1 MTDHLNTDH
10 LNTDHLNTD
19 QLSTGRDP
27 AADHPNGSR
36 PDTAR
41 AGGLLGVLAG
51 IVSDASD
58 GELSAAEL
66 LADADTPFVALGIGS
81 LAQLR
86 LVDAVETRYE
96 VFLDLDGDGDFL
108 RSLAALAEHLTTEH
122 GIEDHAADGNAA
134 EDHAADG
141 NAGDEHGVPQAGA
154 GAG

>member
-1 MTDHLNTDH
+1 MTDHLNTD
-10 LNTDHLNTD
+10 
-19 QLSTGRDP
+19 QPRTGRDP
-27 AADHPNGSR
+27 AADDPNGSR
-36 PDTAR
+36 PDSAR

-81 LAQLR
+81 LVQLR

-122 GIEDHAADGNAA
+122 GIEDQAADDNVADGNV
-134 EDHAADG
+134 
-141 NAGDEHGVPQAGA
+141 GDEHGVAQAGA

>member
-10 LNTDHLNTD
+10 LNTEHLNTGH
-19 QLSTGRDP
+19 LNAGHP

-58 GELSAAEL
+58 GELSADEL
-66 LADADTPFVALGIGS
+66 LAAADTPFVALGIGS

-108 RSLAALAEHLTTEH
+108 RSLAALAEHLTTER
-122 GIEDHAADGNAA
+122 GVEDHGADDNVA
-134 EDHAADG
+134 
-141 NAGDEHGVPQAGA
+141 DEHGVAQAGA
-154 GAG
+154 VEG